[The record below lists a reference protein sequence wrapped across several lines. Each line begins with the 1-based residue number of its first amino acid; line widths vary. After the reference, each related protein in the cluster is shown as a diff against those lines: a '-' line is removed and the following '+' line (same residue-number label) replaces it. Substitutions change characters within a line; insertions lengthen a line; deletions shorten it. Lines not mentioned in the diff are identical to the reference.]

1 MRLQFFIALRYL
13 FSKKS
18 HNIINIISMIC
29 AGGVCIATIALICT
43 LSVYNGFQQ
52 LISGVISSFD
62 PDLKIELAE
71 GKNFDPTD
79 VISKIRNIDGVNMFS
94 EVLEETALIRGQEK
108 QTFAT
113 IKGVSQNYNQ
123 LIDAQSITESGSFIL
138 QDSKREYTVLGVALA
153 NQIEANL
160 GFTPVS
166 FYAPKYATKVNV
178 ANPSGAFNS
187 IDVNVRGIYATHQY
201 DIDSKYAFFPIQH
214 TRTLFN
220 YGNVVSAVEVK
231 TDNGKSNEV
240 QKAIQRALGD
250 RYTIQNKEEQ
260 HEDFYKMMR
269 IEKWI
274 TFLIL
279 FFILL
284 ISIINIVGSLSML
297 ILEKKNDIQT
307 LRNLGGTTTFIRQI
321 FLLEGWLISALGA
334 IFGLVIGLILCL
346 LQQHFGIIKLGA
358 DADDGTF
365 LVNAYPIC
373 VHWTDVALVLFSVLF
388 VGLVVAWWPTRYIK
402 HN

>member
-71 GKNFDPTD
+71 GKNFEPTE
-79 VISKIRNIDGVNMFS
+79 VISKIQNIDGVELFS

-113 IKGVSQNYNQ
+113 IKGVSRNYSQ
-123 LIDAQSITESGSFIL
+123 LIDAQSITEGGAFIL
-138 QDSKREYTVLGVALA
+138 QDEERDYTVLGAALA
-153 NQIEANL
+153 NQIEADL
-160 GFTPVS
+160 GYTPVT

-178 ANPSGAFNS
+178 ANPSGSFNS

-214 TRTLFN
+214 TRELFN
-220 YGNVVSAVEVK
+220 YGNVVSAIELKVC
-231 TDNGKSNEV
+231 NGKVDQV
-240 QKAIQRALGD
+240 QENLQKVLGD
-250 RYTIQNKEEQ
+250 EYTVQNKEEQ

-284 ISIINIVGSLSML
+284 ISVVNIIGSLSML

-307 LRNLGGTTTFIRQI
+307 LRNLGGTTDFIRQI
-321 FLLEGWLISALGA
+321 FLLEGWLISVLGA
-334 IFGLVIGLILCL
+334 VLGLVIGLILCL
-346 LQQHFGIIKLGA
+346 LQQHFGIIKLGSG
-358 DADDGTF
+358 ADDGTF
-365 LVNAYPIC
+365 LVNAYPVC
-373 VHWTDVALVLFSVLF
+373 VHWTDVALVLFTVLF
-388 VGLVVAWWPTRYIK
+388 VGLAVAWWPTRYIK
-402 HN
+402 NK